1 MADKPETGDAFGALL
16 ASQLESGTAIEIV
29 ERDDG
34 YISAIPAAR
43 YFDEPGGWPT
53 LDVAAIDRCRGRV
66 LDIGAGAGRACLA
79 LQKRGHDV
87 LALDTSPAAVRVCR
101 KRGVRDTFTGTVH
114 DLADGRPGP
123 FDTFLLLGN
132 NLGLLGTPQ
141 TAPGFLAALTALSSP
156 DARVVGIGTDPYTT
170 QDPIHLRHHERNR
183 SAGRPAGQLRLR
195 VRYRMLATPW
205 FDYLFLS
212 PEELE
217 RLVTG
222 TGWRVANIHAG
233 DVQYLAV
240 LSRLP

>member
-1 MADKPETGDAFGALL
+1 MPDEPVTGDAFGALL
-16 ASQLESGTAIEIV
+16 ARQLESGAEIEIV

-34 YISAIPAAR
+34 YISAISAAR
-43 YFDEPGGWPT
+43 YFDEPGEWPT
-53 LDVAAIDRCRGRV
+53 LDVVAVERCRGRV
-66 LDIGAGAGRACLA
+66 LDIGAGAGRASLA
-79 LQKRGHDV
+79 LQERGYDV

-101 KRGVRDTFTGTVH
+101 ERGVRDTFTGTIQ

-141 TAPGFLAALTALSSP
+141 TTPGFLAALTALSSP
-156 DARVVGIGTDPYTT
+156 DASIVGIGTNPYTT
-170 QDPIHLRHHERNR
+170 QDPVHLRHHERNR
-183 SAGRPAGQLRLR
+183 LAGRPTGQLWLR
-195 VRYRMLATPW
+195 VRYRIQATPW

-222 TGWRVANIHAG
+222 TGWRATDIHAG

>member
-1 MADKPETGDAFGALL
+1 M
-16 ASQLESGTAIEIV
+16 
-29 ERDDG
+29 
-34 YISAIPAAR
+34 
-43 YFDEPGGWPT
+43 
-53 LDVAAIDRCRGRV
+53 

-79 LQKRGHDV
+79 LQERGHDV

-183 SAGRPAGQLRLR
+183 SAGRPLDSFG
-195 VRYRMLATPW
+195 
-205 FDYLFLS
+205 S
-212 PEELE
+212 GC
-217 RLVTG
+217 G
-222 TGWRVANIHAG
+222 TGC
-233 DVQYLAV
+233 
-240 LSRLP
+240 LPRRGSTISSSHRKSWSVW